1 MMITTTDPISDMLT
15 RIRNAINVNKTEV
28 SLPHSTVKENV
39 AKVLQQNHF
48 IESVK
53 VTGEKTEKTL
63 HIVINAPDKNAK
75 INEISRVSKP
85 GQRSYVNVKEIPV
98 IKQGRGMVVVSTSQ
112 GLMSGDDARKAN
124 IGGELIL
131 KVF

>member
-1 MMITTTDPISDMLT
+1 MITTTDPISDMLT

-28 SLPHSTVKENV
+28 SLPHSKIKENV
-39 AKVLQQNHF
+39 AKVLKDNHF
-48 IESVK
+48 LYDVK
-53 VTGEKTEKTL
+53 VSGDKTDKTL
-63 HIVINAPDKNAK
+63 HIVINAVDKNAR

-85 GQRSYVNVKEIPV
+85 GQRSYVNAKEIPV
-98 IKQGRGMVVVSTSQ
+98 IKQGRGMVVVSTSK
-112 GLMSGDDARKAN
+112 GLMSGDDAKKAN

>member
-1 MMITTTDPISDMLT
+1 MITTTDPISDMLT

-48 IESVK
+48 IDSVK

-63 HIVINAPDKNAK
+63 HIVINAADKNAK

>member
-1 MMITTTDPISDMLT
+1 MITTTDPISDMLT

-63 HIVINAPDKNAK
+63 HIVINAADKNAK

-112 GLMSGDDARKAN
+112 GLMSGDYARKAN

>member
-1 MMITTTDPISDMLT
+1 MITTTDPISDMLT

-28 SLPHSTVKENV
+28 SLPHSNIKENV
-39 AKVLQQNHF
+39 AKILKENHF
-48 IESVK
+48 LDDVK
-53 VTGEKTEKTL
+53 VSGEKTEKTL
-63 HIVINAPDKNAK
+63 HIVINASDKNAR

-85 GQRSYVNVKEIPV
+85 GQRSYVNSKEIPV
-98 IKQGRGMVVVSTSQ
+98 IKQGRGMVVISTSK
-112 GLMSGDDARKAN
+112 GLMSGDQAKKAN

>member
-1 MMITTTDPISDMLT
+1 MITTTDPISDMLT

>member
-1 MMITTTDPISDMLT
+1 MLT

-63 HIVINAPDKNAK
+63 HIVINAADKNAK

>member
-1 MMITTTDPISDMLT
+1 MITTTDPISDMIT

-63 HIVINAPDKNAK
+63 HIVINAADKNAK

>member
-1 MMITTTDPISDMLT
+1 MITTTDPISDMLT

-53 VTGEKTEKTL
+53 VTG
-63 HIVINAPDKNAK
+63 
-75 INEISRVSKP
+75 
-85 GQRSYVNVKEIPV
+85 
-98 IKQGRGMVVVSTSQ
+98 
-112 GLMSGDDARKAN
+112 
-124 IGGELIL
+124 
-131 KVF
+131 

>member
-1 MMITTTDPISDMLT
+1 MITTTDPISDMLT

-63 HIVINAPDKNAK
+63 HIVINAADKNAK

>member
-1 MMITTTDPISDMLT
+1 MITTTDPISDMLT

-63 HIVINAPDKNAK
+63 HIVINAADKNAK

-131 KVF
+131 